1 MGLKRAKLSEWEKAW
16 KSSLG
21 KIAQEPRSIKPQ
33 NKRGAVGGGGWK
45 GLEEKRKLFNL
56 TKLKP

>member
-1 MGLKRAKLSEWEKAW
+1 MSLKRVKLSKQEKAW
-16 KSSLG
+16 KSNLG
-21 KIAQEPRSIKPQ
+21 KLVREPGSIKPQ

>member
-1 MGLKRAKLSEWEKAW
+1 MSLKRVKLSEQEKVW
-16 KSSLG
+16 KSNN
-21 KIAQEPRSIKPQ
+21 IAWEARGIKPQ
-33 NKRGAVGGGGWK
+33 NKRGTVGGDEWK